1 MVGFDRQKLQ
11 VVSLGTAPSKKPI
24 RGLGGPSVWA
34 SWQSLP
40 STPQSF
46 LAYMPKDK
54 GDVATAA
61 VNEWVMGL
69 GKDEFVDQITHN
81 VLKRFTA

>member
-1 MVGFDRQKLQ
+1 
-11 VVSLGTAPSKKPI
+11 
-24 RGLGGPSVWA
+24 
-34 SWQSLP
+34 
-40 STPQSF
+40 
-46 LAYMPKDK
+46 MPKGK

-61 VNEWVMGL
+61 VNEWIMGL